1 MALHRH
7 YTYKNG
13 KINDAEKRNDN
24 IKTLT
29 KATKKKTHERRQQ
42 RLNRKK
48 ILNFVRYTGGMGRR
62 RRKHARITV

>member
-29 KATKKKTHERRQQ
+29 KATKKKHTNDDNSDSTER
-42 RLNRKK
+42 KS
-48 ILNFVRYTGGMGRR
+48 
-62 RRKHARITV
+62 